1 MSRTKKV
8 KRLDRRL
15 LETEMERDK
24 YRAKYIAANSRAY
37 TLENELKMMRQEL
50 EDMKMCFDTPA
61 LLHTQA
67 GGQ

>member
-15 LETEMERDK
+15 LETELQRDE
-24 YRAKYIAANSRAY
+24 YRAKYIAANSRVYA
-37 TLENELKMMRQEL
+37 LENEIKMLRQEL

-61 LLHTQA
+61 LLQTQA
-67 GGQ
+67 GG